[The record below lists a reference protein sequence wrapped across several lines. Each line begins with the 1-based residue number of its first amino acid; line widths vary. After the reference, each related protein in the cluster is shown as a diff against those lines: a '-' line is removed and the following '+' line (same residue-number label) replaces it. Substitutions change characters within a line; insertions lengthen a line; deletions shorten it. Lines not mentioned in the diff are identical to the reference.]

1 MECSAPK
8 YSLTAIEN
16 SRAGALGLNVQT
28 RDCFYTRMGREILY
42 GGAARRATMR
52 TGTPPKMLTRSD
64 QHRRGIVILQEGHGR
79 FASFELAAIGQHHQ
93 ESRALQR
100 PCWPAIKPAPQSFQ
114 INRPDPFSS

>member
-42 GGAARRATMR
+42 GGAARRNYATPAHHPR
-52 TGTPPKMLTRSD
+52 CLR
-64 QHRRGIVILQEGHGR
+64 V
-79 FASFELAAIGQHHQ
+79 AINTVAG
-93 ESRALQR
+93 L
-100 PCWPAIKPAPQSFQ
+100 
-114 INRPDPFSS
+114 